1 MTMWMVRAG
10 QGGRFADEARTRK
23 IVGLGWDGIGDPNS
37 FESKAM
43 LVLGVKSAYPEYS
56 EGTAASSASQLWRFK
71 TELKIGDFVIT
82 YDSGARHYLFGKI
95 ASEPRYSPNDVEE
108 FAFQRSVDWSDQRVS
123 RDALSDDARNRLG
136 SVLTLFKVPPEIEQE
151 IIALAKGITPV
162 PTDALLLTEEAVD
175 PYAKI
180 DELAV
185 LRVADRI
192 SGLDWQT
199 MQRLVA
205 ALLRAMGYKTVI
217 SPDGPDRGKDIL
229 ASPDGF
235 GFEHPRIVVEVKH
248 RKGQMGAPEIRSFL
262 GGRHKDDRGLYVSTG
277 GFTREAHYEAERS
290 NIPVKLMSL
299 DDLARASMEYYE
311 TFDSEGKAILPLMR
325 LYWPA

>member
-1 MTMWMVRAG
+1 MWMVRAG

-23 IVGLGWDGIGDPNS
+23 IVGLGWEGIGDPNT
-37 FESKAM
+37 FESKAK
-43 LVLGVKSAYPEYS
+43 LILGVKLAYPEYS
-56 EGTAASSASQLWRFK
+56 DGTAASSASQLWRFK
-71 TELKIGDFVIT
+71 SELKIGDFVVT
-82 YDSGARHYLFGKI
+82 YDSGARHYLFGTI
-95 ASEPRYSPNDVEE
+95 ASDPLFSPNDVEE
-108 FAFQRSVDWSDQRVS
+108 FSFQRSVHWTDQPIS

-136 SVLTLFKVPPEIEQE
+136 SVLTLFKVPQEIEQE
-151 IIALAKGITPV
+151 IVALSKGVRPA
-162 PTDALLLTEEAVD
+162 PTDVLSLTDDAAD

-185 LRVADRI
+185 LRIADRI